1 VILEKLIRYRPSA
14 SKFPIIVSQDCMDD
28 ETANV
33 IRAYADRGVEL
44 YQQPN
49 QTDPM
54 PKSAT
59 KKERKWSGYFKIARH
74 YKFALTT
81 VFAHEKK
88 FDSVIIVED
97 DLDIA
102 PDFFEYFT
110 VGRQLLKADP
120 TLYCV
125 SAWNDNGKGNHVADP
140 AKLYVSPLTSPVHHT
155 PPLLPQT
162 SVTPPPHHLPEHDF
176 RGHAGTEPTSSVAS
190 GG

>member
-1 VILEKLIRYRPSA
+1 M
-14 SKFPIIVSQDCMDD
+14 VSHATHLLTPADLCRGRGAVPAVRLQDH
-28 ETANV
+28 A
-33 IRAYADRGVEL
+33 
-44 YQQPN
+44 
-49 QTDPM
+49 
-54 PKSAT
+54 
-59 KKERKWSGYFKIARH
+59 
-74 YKFALTT
+74 
-81 VFAHEKK
+81 KK

-140 AKLYVSPLTSPVHHT
+140 AKLYVSPSSSLSSWTSPVHHT

-162 SVTPPPHHLPEHDF
+162 KVTPPPHISPHDF
-176 RGHAGTEPTSSVAS
+176 RGHAGTGLTSSVAS